1 MSAVAPDNILERPP
15 SARSSSCTDSPHLHP
30 LRAGPTLPPEAFA
43 PIRRRMVLNCCKWD
57 PQVGDVST
65 LAPFPLLIGRA
76 DWQQL
81 CSTAEGLARELI
93 AAEAELLG
101 RPDLHRKVAV
111 PRPLRNALAE
121 ARNRGATPAA
131 VRTLRFD
138 FHWTPDGWRISEVNS
153 DVPGGFAEASELTRL
168 FADSFGPSMNLAV
181 PGDPAAAWADAV
193 AVAAGGAPVAL
204 LSAPGFM
211 EDFQVVSYMA
221 TRLVE
226 RGVAAHLAAPS
237 QLAWAAGHASLRA
250 AWYDGPL
257 GAVVRFF
264 QAEWM
269 ARLPRSCTWRP
280 LVAGGRTPVTNPG
293 TSVLTESKR
302 FPLAWEH
309 LAAALPTWRR
319 LLPETR
325 DPRDAPWRRDDG
337 WLLKTAFCNTGDTV
351 AARDLVLPQRWRAA
365 ARAAFLWPGQ
375 WVAQRRFETVP
386 LATPSGDVHPCV
398 GVYTIDGRACG
409 AYTRVAT
416 RAVIDYRAIDVALL
430 VEGDLV
436 QEGPA

>member
-1 MSAVAPDNILERPP
+1 
-15 SARSSSCTDSPHLHP
+15 
-30 LRAGPTLPPEAFA
+30 
-43 PIRRRMVLNCCKWD
+43 MVLNCCKWD
-57 PQVGDVST
+57 PQVGDVAT

-76 DWQQL
+76 EWQGL
-81 CSTAEGLARELI
+81 CSTAEALARELI

-101 RPDLHRKVAV
+101 RPDLHRTLAV
-111 PRPLRNALAE
+111 PRPLRSVL
-121 ARNRGATPAA
+121 RDTRDIDPTPAA

-138 FHWTPDGWRISEVNS
+138 FHWTTDGWRISEVNS

-168 FADSFGPSMNLAV
+168 FADHGGASANLAI

-193 AVAAGGAPVAL
+193 AAAAGVAPVAL

-221 TRLVE
+221 TRLAE

-237 QLAWAAGHASLRA
+237 QIAWDAGHARLRA
-250 AWYDGPL
+250 AWYDGPV

-269 ARLPRSCTWRP
+269 ARLPQCCNWRP

-309 LAAALPTWRR
+309 FVAALPTWRR
-319 LLPETR
+319 TLPETR
-325 DPRDAPWRRDDG
+325 DPRAAPWRRDDG
-337 WLLKTAFCNTGDTV
+337 WLLKSAFCNTGDTV
-351 AARDLVLPQRWRAA
+351 AARDLVSPQHWRSA
-365 ARAAFLWPGQ
+365 ARGALLWPGH
-375 WVAQRRFETVP
+375 WVAQRRFEMVP
-386 LATPSGDVHPCV
+386 VRTPFGDVYPCV

-409 AYTRVAT
+409 AYTRIAM
-416 RAVIDYRAIDVALL
+416 RAVIDYRAVDVALL
-430 VEGDLV
+430 VEGDTV
-436 QEGPA
+436 QEAPA